1 MADTRIRDASP
12 ASEERLRA
20 TECSVAKLR
29 FRRPDV
35 PAVRHFARAFGVG
48 VGMRSS
54 RLSDFALAAS
64 EAAACAVSH
73 GPCAA
78 RMRLW
83 TTGPRVCCEIRS
95 DGILLGHGPHA
106 VEQGDAD
113 AMRRRLLE
121 RICDHASVESG
132 PYGITVSF
140 SMTVA
145 LAD

>member
-1 MADTRIRDASP
+1 MADTRIRDESP
-12 ASEERLRA
+12 ACGERLLA
-20 TECSVAKLR
+20 TECSVAKLT
-29 FRRPDV
+29 FRRRDV
-35 PAVRHFARAFGVG
+35 PAVRHFARAFGARL
-48 VGMRSS
+48 GMRSA

-83 TTGPRVCCEIRS
+83 TTGARVCCEIRG
-95 DGILLGHGPHA
+95 DGIRLGHGPRA
-106 VEQGDAD
+106 VEHGDAD

-145 LAD
+145 SE